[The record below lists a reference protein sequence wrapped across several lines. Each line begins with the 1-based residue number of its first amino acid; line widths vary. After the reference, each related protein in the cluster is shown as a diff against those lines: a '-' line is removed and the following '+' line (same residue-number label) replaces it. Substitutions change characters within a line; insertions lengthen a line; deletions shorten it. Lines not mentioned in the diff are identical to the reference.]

1 MTATVTRF
9 VIDALPRT
17 PGQALATPT
26 EGIVAVILI
35 VVLITRVLLAAAAP
49 AVDEAERIDTPDPD
63 GWSHLRL
70 RLDWPDESPG
80 ALLAAGPDLEVLE
93 PVELRGRIAELA
105 SRIVGRYDASVRDG
119 VPPR

>member
-35 VVLITRVLLAAAAP
+35 VVLITRGLLAAAAT
-49 AVDEAERIDTPDPD
+49 ERTQAIC
-63 GWSHLRL
+63 RV
-70 RLDWPDESPG
+70 LDI
-80 ALLAAGPDLEVLE
+80 AAGPLLSTLVFVLYARLEEIL
-93 PVELRGRIAELA
+93 PLG
-105 SRIVGRYDASVRDG
+105 
-119 VPPR
+119 